1 MMLNDTHDANRQSW
15 VESAKTRGT
24 DFPIQNLPLGVFSR
38 GDEGRRLGIAI
49 GDQILDVAAAV
60 KHKLLNCPAARMGG
74 DTLNSLFAL
83 GRVPIA
89 ALRAEV
95 SALLA
100 SGTPQGESAS
110 RLEAEI
116 LCPMA
121 QATLH
126 LPVDVRNYTDF
137 FAGIHHAR
145 AAGALLTPDNPL
157 PQNYKYVPI
166 AYHGRASSVRLSGEI
181 RHPKGQLFDGTAP
194 QYGPSQRLD
203 LELEMGFFIG
213 SGNKLGEP
221 VPIGAA
227 ESQIIGMCLLNDWS
241 ARDIQRWEM
250 TPLGPFLSKS
260 FSTMISPWVVTLDAL
275 APFRI
280 PASPRPQGDPAPLDY
295 LTDASDQQGGS
306 FDIHLSVLLRTAR
319 MTEAGEQPMEIIT
332 SNAKHLYWTLAQ
344 MVTHH
349 SSNGCNL
356 LPGDLIG
363 TGTISGPTRA
373 ELSSLLELTFGGK
386 EPVKLPN
393 GETRGFLEDG
403 DEVTLAARC
412 EREGFRSLGFGK
424 VTGKIIP

>member
-1 MMLNDTHDANRQSW
+1 MLNETHDGKRQSW
-15 VESAKTRGT
+15 VESANAPDT
-24 DFPIQNLPLGVFSR
+24 DFPIQNLPLGVFSH
-38 GDEGRRLGIAI
+38 GDEGRGLGIAI
-49 GDQILDVAAAV
+49 GDQILDVGAAV
-60 KHKLLNCPAARMGG
+60 KYKLLNSPRLAHLRHATKRVRLSPPDGNPLSHGG
-74 DTLNSLFAL
+74 SKT
-83 GRVPIA
+83 
-89 ALRAEV
+89 V
-95 SALLA
+95 SAGGCPELHGFFRWHL
-100 SGTPQGESAS
+100 S
-110 RLEAEI
+110 R
-116 LCPMA
+116 P
-121 QATLH
+121 
-126 LPVDVRNYTDF
+126 R
-137 FAGIHHAR
+137 GW
-145 AAGALLTPDNPL
+145 LTPDNPL

-181 RHPKGQLFDGTAP
+181 RHPKGQLFNGTAP
-194 QYGPSQRLD
+194 QYGLSQRLD

-213 SGNKLGEP
+213 PGNELGEP

-241 ARDIQRWEM
+241 ARDVQRWEM

-280 PASPRPQGDPAPLDY
+280 PAFPRPEGDPAPLDY
-295 LTDASDQQGGS
+295 LTDAGDQQSGG
-306 FDIHLSVLLRTAR
+306 FDIHLSVLLRTGR
-319 MTEAGEQPMEIIT
+319 MTEAGEQPVEIIT

-386 EPVKLPN
+386 EPVTLPS
-393 GETRGFLEDG
+393 GETRGFLADG
-403 DEVTLAARC
+403 DEITLAARC